1 MFERFTDKARRVV
14 ILAQEEATLQ
24 NHNYI
29 GSEHILLGLVREKDG
44 LAGRVLAQF
53 NVDIDPLRNVV
64 KQLTGET
71 SKASQQ
77 SNLPFTPRAKKII
90 ELSLKEA
97 IQLGHGYIGTE
108 HILLG
113 LLREGDGVAFQ
124 ALSALQVDFLQLRH
138 AILEIVAQADN
149 RELADAGTIAQVKAG
164 KNSNVLDNFGVN
176 LTELAQKGQ
185 LDPVIGRDKE
195 IRRIVQILSRRS
207 KNNPIIIGEPGIGKA
222 QPLDALIHTPN
233 GWSTMGDMTVGTVVS
248 TPDGG
253 SAVVNGVFPQGERE
267 VYKITFA
274 DGRSVEA
281 SDEHL
286 WKVYGVHVG
295 DSNPR
300 RIKTWKVITT
310 VELKERMLNNK
321 TAKFKMPLAKELSF
335 SQKSE
340 LQIPA
345 YTLGALLGDGS
356 LSKGSI
362 KITSV
367 DAEIVERISAELGSN
382 FKLVNSGDEIDYRI
396 TMSITN
402 PDKGGR
408 TKKGEIKNGI
418 IKKVSELGLI
428 GARSHE
434 KFIPE
439 EYKNSSVEERYD
451 LLKGLFDTDGTVDS
465 NGSSSFTTVSEQLAK
480 DVQYVVRSLGGLA
493 KISKRIPTFT
503 YNGEKQQGK
512 MAYTVRVRISDP
524 TKLFTLQRKL
534 NKLPAK
540 YQYADQLKNNVVS
553 IEFIGNK
560 EVQCISID
568 HPDHLYVTDDFIVTH
583 NTAIVE
589 GLAQAITD
597 GKVPTGLKEKVVY
610 TLDLGSLIAGSRYRG
625 DFEERLKKVIKE
637 IKTRGDII
645 IFIDEI
651 HSLVGAGAS
660 EGAVD
665 AANILKP
672 VLARGELQTIGA
684 TTLDEFRKYF
694 EKDAALERRFQPIM
708 VDEPNEQHSIAILK
722 GLRDRYE
729 EFHKVSITDEAIE
742 AAVKLSSRYVS
753 DRFLPDKAIDLID
766 EAASKV
772 KLQAST
778 FTPAVQEIDDKL
790 AVLKT
795 YKEEAIEKQD
805 FQRAAQI
812 REEEKVLLEDKIRIE
827 KEAYE
832 NGGHVGTVDD
842 EVIAEV
848 ISDATGIPVFKISD
862 TEMSRLKF
870 MESEIHQRV
879 IGQNDA
885 VKAVSKAIR
894 RTRAGLKDPNRPM
907 GSFIF
912 AGASGIGKTEL
923 SKAIAEYL
931 FDDEKSLITFDMSEF
946 GEKHTVSRL
955 IGAPPGYIGS
965 DASGELTE
973 KVRRNPF
980 SVILFDEIEKAHP
993 DVFNTFLQILE
1004 EGRLT
1009 DGQGHIVD
1017 FKNTIIIM
1025 TTNLGTKDI
1034 NNMVGFGSQD
1044 SSTEYE
1050 RMSGKV
1056 MEELKKNF
1064 RPEFIN
1070 RVDEIIVFSKL
1081 TREELYQIV
1090 DLFIKKLNSKLFDR
1104 GMRIEI
1110 TDNAREYLSVKG
1122 YDPTMG
1128 ARPLRR
1134 LIQREVEDTLS
1145 EAIIDGVYTSGDT
1158 IIVDAQN
1165 NAIVLSSKTK
1175 ENQVIT
1181 A

>member
-71 SKASQQ
+71 SKAAQQ

-195 IRRIVQILSRRS
+195 IRRVVQILSRRS
-207 KNNPIIIGEPGIGKA
+207 KNNPILIGQPGVGK
-222 QPLDALIHTPN
+222 
-233 GWSTMGDMTVGTVVS
+233 
-248 TPDGG
+248 
-253 SAVVNGVFPQGERE
+253 SAV
-267 VYKITFA
+267 
-274 DGRSVEA
+274 
-281 SDEHL
+281 
-286 WKVYGVHVG
+286 
-295 DSNPR
+295 
-300 RIKTWKVITT
+300 
-310 VELKERMLNNK
+310 
-321 TAKFKMPLAKELSF
+321 
-335 SQKSE
+335 
-340 LQIPA
+340 
-345 YTLGALLGDGS
+345 
-356 LSKGSI
+356 
-362 KITSV
+362 
-367 DAEIVERISAELGSN
+367 
-382 FKLVNSGDEIDYRI
+382 
-396 TMSITN
+396 
-402 PDKGGR
+402 
-408 TKKGEIKNGI
+408 
-418 IKKVSELGLI
+418 
-428 GARSHE
+428 
-434 KFIPE
+434 
-439 EYKNSSVEERYD
+439 
-451 LLKGLFDTDGTVDS
+451 
-465 NGSSSFTTVSEQLAK
+465 
-480 DVQYVVRSLGGLA
+480 
-493 KISKRIPTFT
+493 
-503 YNGEKQQGK
+503 
-512 MAYTVRVRISDP
+512 
-524 TKLFTLQRKL
+524 
-534 NKLPAK
+534 
-540 YQYADQLKNNVVS
+540 
-553 IEFIGNK
+553 
-560 EVQCISID
+560 
-568 HPDHLYVTDDFIVTH
+568 
-583 NTAIVE
+583 VE
-589 GLAQAITD
+589 GLAQAIAD
-597 GKVPTGLKEKVVY
+597 GKVPKSLKDKLLY

-651 HSLVGAGAS
+651 HSLVGAGSS

-665 AANILKP
+665 AASILKP

-684 TTLDEFRKYF
+684 TTVDEFRKYF
-694 EKDAALERRFQPIM
+694 EKDAALERRFQP
-708 VDEPNEQHSIAILK
+708 VNVEEPSEQHSIAILK

-729 EFHKVSITDEAIE
+729 DFHKVSITDEAIE
-742 AAVKLSSRYVS
+742 AAVKLSSRYINE
-753 DRFLPDKAIDLID
+753 RHLPDKAIDLID
-766 EAASKV
+766 EAASRV
-772 KLQAST
+772 KLDVSS
-778 FTPAVQEIDDKL
+778 FTPAVQAINDKL
-790 AVLKT
+790 SVLKT
-795 YKEEAIEKQD
+795 FKEEAIEQQD

-812 REEEKVLLEDKIRIE
+812 REEEKELIAE
-827 KEAYE
+827 KETVENEAYQ
-832 NGGHVGTVDD
+832 NGGHVGTVD
-842 EVIAEV
+842 EETIAEV
-848 ISDATGIPVFKISD
+848 LSDATGIPVFKISD

-1044 SSTEYE
+1044 ASTEYE

-1145 EAIIDGVYTSGDT
+1145 EAMIDGFYTSGDT